1 MCRTI
6 HCKIR
11 WRIAGRGN
19 DMRSA
24 LVMEVATEFLAG
36 RIYIRCSVA
45 SVRFTDLQLE
55 GFDVIAREWR

>member
-1 MCRTI
+1 
-6 HCKIR
+6 
-11 WRIAGRGN
+11 
-19 DMRSA
+19 MRSA

-55 GFDVIAREWR
+55 GFDVMAREWR